1 MRTVL
6 RGGSFIVLEK
16 LAVAVY
22 FVVVFNF
29 YIMLFSAF
37 RFIDIVV
44 IYYCSVLEGGSFCI
58 RKPRDSRGVQ

>member
-22 FVVVFNF
+22 FVVVL
-29 YIMLFSAF
+29 I
-37 RFIDIVV
+37 FILCFPILYVGSLDVV
-44 IYYCSVLEGGSFCI
+44 KAGNYEEKQIL
-58 RKPRDSRGVQ
+58 